1 MAKFHAPSEL
11 LALSTQVTTLSQQHQ
26 APGLPTHTSTD
37 TYLHRLTS
45 GEIVNM
51 CLAVNYFCFCG
62 AVARTER
69 VACGPA
75 LARPYPPGFH
85 KSHKLEE
92 ISVRLP
98 REEWDARK
106 GACPLKACPQNDIL
120 TGDAGL
126 VAAKC
131 PGCSTLITQ
140 GQLTPEET
148 AVVDDARFLDRS
160 LWDTHHCTV
169 EYCPFNVESMVQ
181 ANEILAVKI
190 REAIEGRWSPDDDAQ
205 ILEFSSNGADDQLIA
220 EIMDRTILDVQKRL
234 WLLRHAKKIE

>member
-1 MAKFHAPSEL
+1 MRHQSYSHCLHKSPLYLNSIK
-11 LALSTQVTTLSQQHQ
+11 HQ
-26 APGLPTHTSTD
+26 ASTHTNTD
-37 TYLHRLTS
+37 TYLHRPTS

-69 VACGPA
+69 IACGPA
-75 LARPYPPGFH
+75 LARPHPQGFH
-85 KSHKLEE
+85 KTHKLEE

-106 GACPLKACPQNDIL
+106 GACPLKFCPQNDTL

-140 GQLTPEET
+140 GQTSTDET
-148 AVVDDARFLDRS
+148 AVKYARFLDRS

-181 ANEILAVKI
+181 ANETLAVKI
-190 REAIEGRWSPDDDAQ
+190 REAIEGRWSPEDDAQ
-205 ILEFSSNGADDQLIA
+205 ILEFSNNGADEELIA
-220 EIMDRTILDVQKRL
+220 EIMDRTVLDVQKRL
-234 WLLRHAKKIE
+234 WLLRHAKVIQ